1 MEKLNIQRLSQTL
14 NYLESKQRE
23 LERQMQNDTRS
34 IDSMIR
40 YIKRDMLNEFQLSDF
55 DASIKHQLKNTENFI
70 LIVQNIIEENT
81 EA

>member
-1 MEKLNIQRLSQTL
+1 MSQTL

>member
-1 MEKLNIQRLSQTL
+1 
-14 NYLESKQRE
+14 
-23 LERQMQNDTRS
+23 
-34 IDSMIR
+34 MIR